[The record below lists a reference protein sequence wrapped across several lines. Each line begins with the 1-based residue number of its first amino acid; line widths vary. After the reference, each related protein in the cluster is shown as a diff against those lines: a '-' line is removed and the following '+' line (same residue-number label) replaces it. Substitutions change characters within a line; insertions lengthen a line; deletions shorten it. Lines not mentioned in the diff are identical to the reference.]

1 MSDLRAAAQ
10 QALEALMWH
19 DETVRTRG
27 DDEAIEALRA
37 ALEQPEQEVKGCDH
51 CNHPLYAAIKC
62 RVCGRVTEQE
72 QEPVPK
78 STWQKLYEAAIEQR
92 NEAAEELRRLHDEL
106 ADSQK
111 WRDREEARA
120 ERAEAQRDELLQAL
134 KDATDAI
141 EHWGAYASDYFQQKW
156 DLQSDINAARA
167 AIARAE
173 GQA

>member
-62 RVCGRVTEQE
+62 RVCGRV
-72 QEPVPK
+72 
-78 STWQKLYEAAIEQR
+78 
-92 NEAAEELRRLHDEL
+92 
-106 ADSQK
+106 
-111 WRDREEARA
+111 RA
-120 ERAEAQRDELLQAL
+120 ETQRDELLQAL

-141 EHWGAYASDYFQQKW
+141 EHWGTYATDYFQKKW
-156 DLQSDINAARA
+156 DLHSDINAARA